1 MAELHDVGAHC
12 AAARCGRQDF
22 LPFTC
27 DACGQK
33 FCQDHFRKEAHECTA
48 SEAVRPQAPVA
59 CIPCDLPR
67 CAARGC
73 KEQLF
78 AHNRFHCERCGQYV
92 CIRHRFEDDHPC
104 VSVEAAVEAALR
116 HAQSEMA
123 PADFRNA
130 HSTLLKVFSNILSEP
145 GNEKYR
151 TLKKGNAVVQEK
163 LRHPA
168 CIEAL
173 RLCGFSDAGEAY
185 VCRPAADLSVM
196 RRMSLALRVSSLQSA
211 QQGPAA
217 AGPPASVSIG
227 SAGGRKIVN
236 GVIVDAPRPPPD
248 ERPSIATP
256 SAARAVADAGSYAQ
270 VPTPEAADRAR
281 VAANAGTAKAKA
293 TAFDF
298 KRRGDREAQ
307 EQAQVASLQ
316 ELRKQ
321 QKERY
326 KTTGGTGTSTMPAAA
341 PASTASTH
349 GQDQQCA
356 LQ

>member
-1 MAELHDVGAHC
+1 MAELHNVGAHC
-12 AAARCGRQDF
+12 TAAHCGRQDF

-27 DACGQK
+27 EACGQQ
-33 FCQDHFRKEAHECTA
+33 FCQDHFRREAHNCTA
-48 SEAVRPQAPVA
+48 PEAVRSQAPVA
-59 CIPCDLPR
+59 ARPVDLPR

-78 AHNRFHCERCGQYV
+78 AHNRFHCERCGQHV

-104 VSVEAAVEAALR
+104 VSVESAVDAALR

-151 TLKKGNAVVQEK
+151 TLKKSNAVVQEK
-163 LRHPA
+163 LCHPA

-173 RLCGFSDAGEAY
+173 RLCGFSDMGEAY
-185 VCRPAADLSVM
+185 VCRQAADLSVM
-196 RRMSLALRVSSLQSA
+196 RRMSSTLRTSSLQSS
-211 QQGPAA
+211 QQASAA
-217 AGPPASVSIG
+217 AGPAASVSSG

-248 ERPSIATP
+248 ERPPAATP
-256 SAARAVADAGSYAQ
+256 SAAKAAAEAGTYAE
-270 VPTPEAADRAR
+270 VPTLEAADHAK
-281 VAANAGTAKAKA
+281 VAAKAGVAKAKA

-298 KRRGDREAQ
+298 KRRSDPEEQ
-307 EQAQVASLQ
+307 ERTQAASLQ

-326 KTTGGTGTSTMPAAA
+326 KTGGGTGTSTIPAAP
-341 PASTASTH
+341 PASTAPTQ
-349 GQDQQCA
+349 GQDQQCV